1 MTDQVLSSLHYKGDL
16 NGFHSLQ
23 LGPVLAFASLCGLT
37 QWMGTPSASQ
47 IWKQFKMI
55 RGKYNWKI
63 HLFWWFSFWN
73 PCIWETFKETV
84 EDLHYEKLH
93 GVPISCGHSLPRW
106 CKPKLQFMFQC
117 LGGEEAVSVEHL
129 PPVYNRWHSLLSLT
143 AHHNESGLLSHLRAE
158 EVGVFDYLPDARR
171 AGRRSLVAISVP
183 ALQYDF
189 YLAYIS
195 WRDVWFDH

>member
-1 MTDQVLSSLHYKGDL
+1 MKDQVLSSLHYKGDL

-117 LGGEEAVSVEHL
+117 LGGKRLYRWSICLLFITGGTHCCHL
-129 PPVYNRWHSLLSLT
+129 QPITTSQACCLTYVQRKWVCLTTSLMQ
-143 AHHNESGLLSHLRAE
+143 GGQD
-158 EVGVFDYLPDARR
+158 VGR
-171 AGRRSLVAISVP
+171 
-183 ALQYDF
+183 
-189 YLAYIS
+189 
-195 WRDVWFDH
+195 

>member
-1 MTDQVLSSLHYKGDL
+1 MWSLIAKVMQAQTAVHV
-16 NGFHSLQ
+16 
-23 LGPVLAFASLCGLT
+23 PVF
-37 QWMGTPSASQ
+37 
-47 IWKQFKMI
+47 
-55 RGKYNWKI
+55 
-63 HLFWWFSFWN
+63 
-73 PCIWETFKETV
+73 
-84 EDLHYEKLH
+84 
-93 GVPISCGHSLPRW
+93 
-106 CKPKLQFMFQC
+106 
-117 LGGEEAVSVEHL
+117 GGEEAVSVEHL

-195 WRDVWFDH
+195 